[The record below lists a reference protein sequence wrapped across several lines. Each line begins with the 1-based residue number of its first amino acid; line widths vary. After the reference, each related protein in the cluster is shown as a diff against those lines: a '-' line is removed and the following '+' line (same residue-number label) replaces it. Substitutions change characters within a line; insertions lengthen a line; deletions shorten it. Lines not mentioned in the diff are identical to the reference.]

1 MIYSMLHKRTFGILG
16 GFLGGQILLIL
27 VRAALQFAVKLPE
40 LVVVFTLGTVLGVVV
55 ESPGIGNIM
64 SFILTLSHARSV
76 QKDPSL
82 VASAG
87 GTKDRVLEVGLASR
101 FQVPSS
107 DATKR
112 ALSGNSELILK
123 SHYLATECVNVPN
136 GTACHTMERVMGN
149 DFVAHLLAR
158 IAEAVVVGKE
168 SIKVSHMLPQFLAK
182 LTLCALFH
190 ALVN

>member
-1 MIYSMLHKRTFGILG
+1 MLYSVLHKRTFGILG

-27 VRAALQFAVKLPE
+27 ARAALQFVVELPE
-40 LVVVFTLGTVLGVVV
+40 LVVVLTLGTVFGVVV
-55 ESPGIGNIM
+55 ASPGIGNIM

-87 GTKDRVLEVGLASR
+87 GTKDRVLEVGLALR

-112 ALSGNSELILK
+112 ALSGNSELILM
-123 SHYLATECVNVPN
+123 SHCLATECVNVPN
-136 GTACHTMERVMGN
+136 GTACHAMECVMGN

-158 IAEAVVVGKE
+158 IA
-168 SIKVSHMLPQFLAK
+168 
-182 LTLCALFH
+182 
-190 ALVN
+190 